1 MFKNLSIKTQ
11 LYSILA
17 IAIATFLLVWVVIEV
32 NFAEFDD
39 KLLKTTKANKV
50 VKMILNAR
58 IDEKNYIIRKD
69 DKYAKLV
76 LDWLQKALDITN
88 DLYNSFNDE
97 QNKNLAKRVEKEI
110 KDYIKTFKRYVKN
123 REEALEFLKK
133 MVKNAREAENIAVIT
148 SKELKKQLNRLI
160 DNAAERKKILDKV
173 EKVIATEK
181 IVKLLLNARIEE
193 KNYIIREDNQYIEN
207 AKKYI
212 KKAIALAKDLEKEF
226 NSQKNIDLLNRLIKE
241 AEDYLVS
248 FRKYAKN
255 REEALELEEVMTK
268 NAREAEKFAT
278 KLREDQKKERAQIK
292 QSLQT
297 LLTII
302 FISAIIILAVISW
315 AVFSMI
321 LRNLK
326 LIEESAKDLA
336 SGEGDLTKEINIDSK
351 NEIGI
356 VAYYF
361 NMFIRKIKDI
371 ILRIRG
377 VANEAQSLANET
389 GEVVT
394 SIDKNIELQSK
405 SIAKINSF
413 VEEVESDLG
422 VAEENITITVEDIS
436 KTQETLQDMID
447 TMNSVIEKIKR
458 ESENEI
464 EISRKITTL
473 AEQTNEIKDVIDIIK
488 EIADQTN
495 LLALNAAIEAARA
508 GEHGRGFAVV
518 ADEVRKL
525 AERTQKSLGEIDAV
539 IHLIVKGVME
549 AQQEIEQNAKE
560 FEIMSEET
568 TLLIE
573 KTYNTKEALDGT
585 IDSAHKALNE
595 TTKINT
601 HVRILVEEVENLI
614 SQNKIVEKVSNTL
627 KEISIRLKDLV
638 KHLNEEV
645 NKFILD

>member
-39 KLLKTTKANKV
+39 KLIKTTKANKV

-69 DKYAKLV
+69 DQYAKLV

-241 AEDYLVS
+241 VEDYLVS

-315 AVFSMI
+315 AVFNMI

-525 AERTQKSLGEIDAV
+525 AEKTQKSLVEIDSTTTA
-539 IHLIVKGVME
+539 IT
-549 AQQEIEQNAKE
+549 QQILEMDNFIKE
-560 FEIMSEET
+560 TSEEFNE
-568 TLLIE
+568 IV
-573 KTYNTKEALDGT
+573 
-585 IDSAHKALNE
+585 NE
-595 TTKINT
+595 TSD
-601 HVRILVEEVENLI
+601 LVEKADESSNSLVEAITI
-614 SQNKIVEKVSNTL
+614 SKKAVVKTTYIVTKM
-627 KEISIRLKDLV
+627 KEMIKATAELVNISKESTQRG
-638 KHLNEEV
+638 EEV
-645 NKFILD
+645 NKVAHRLRELAKELNKILSQYKA